1 MGGELAV
8 KAGVFSLNPGFIATP
23 VLNQYVHGALNDTL
37 NFNLPD
43 LPINPYVAPGLQLGW
58 TPGRQGRYGEWRYG
72 AFWLAPEIALAS
84 LFGVNPNQ
92 VPTRSSLH
100 ILQWTFS
107 QLPGAEALAAP
118 IQRQRQGQQLAIA
131 RQLPPPQLQL
141 GGRYV
146 ANASL
151 GDSTGDIYGTVNLAS
166 GLPLGLD
173 HRFWLGFH
181 ASVSGSINPVP
192 LFLAG
197 GWLSQGLLPGRP
209 LDVLALGFGR
219 SSFNSQLNPGLNP
232 EAVLELNYSFN
243 LNANLTLQPVLQWVL
258 NPGGTGQL
266 NDILAA
272 GLQVQL
278 QF

>member
-1 MGGELAV
+1 LSGELGGGLAV
-8 KAGVFSLNPGFIATP
+8 KAGVFSRNPGFISTP
-23 VLNQYVHGALNDTL
+23 VLNQYVHAALNDTL

-58 TPGRQGRYGEWRYG
+58 TPCRQGRYG
-72 AFWLAPEIALAS
+72 AFWLVPEIALAS

-92 VPTRSSLH
+92 VPSISSLH
-100 ILQWTFS
+100 ILQWTLS
-107 QLPGAEALAAP
+107 QLPGSEALAAP

-131 RQLPPPQLQL
+131 CQLPPPQLQL

-146 ANASL
+146 ANPSP
-151 GDSTGDIYGTVNLAS
+151 GDSIGDTYGAVNLAS

-181 ASVSGSINPVP
+181 SSLSGSINPVP
-192 LFLAG
+192 LSLAG

-209 LDVLALGFGR
+209 LDVLAIGFVR

-243 LNANLTLQPVLQWVL
+243 LNANHPLQPVLQWVL

-272 GLQVQL
+272 GLQLQL